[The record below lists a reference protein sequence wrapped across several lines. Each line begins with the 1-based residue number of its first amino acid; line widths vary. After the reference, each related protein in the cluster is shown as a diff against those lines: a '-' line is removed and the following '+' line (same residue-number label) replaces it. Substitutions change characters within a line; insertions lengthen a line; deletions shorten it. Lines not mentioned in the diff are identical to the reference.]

1 MVARLK
7 LNEIRSVIKMENFNK
22 EGPMKVWGSFSEKVA
37 KEVFAVK
44 RFTMVTKI

>member
-1 MVARLK
+1 MGNL
-7 LNEIRSVIKMENFNK
+7 NK

-37 KEVFAVK
+37 NKVFAVK